1 MNLLALPAFT
11 DNYIWMLHDGQKALV
26 VDPGDSTPVL
36 QAMQSLGLEL
46 ALILVTHRHL
56 DHVGGLAA
64 LRPHLKGPV
73 YGPTNS
79 DIDGVDIKVGEGVYI
94 DFQGLRVDVWDTP
107 GHTADHITYLV
118 RSDLT
123 QPGQPPLLFC
133 GDTLFSAG
141 CGRLY
146 DGTAEQLFQAVS
158 RFSTLPG
165 NTTVCCTH
173 EYTLDNL
180 RFARA
185 VEPHNTDTVAYELD
199 CLNLRQLGK
208 PTLPTTIATEMA
220 INPFMRCA
228 QPQVI
233 ASAQQHGAQDSSGS
247 AVFTALRQ
255 WKNNFKA

>member
-11 DNYIWMLHDGQKALV
+11 DNYIWMLHDGHKALV
-26 VDPGDSTPVL
+26 VDPGDATPVIEAL
-36 QAMQSLGLEL
+36 QSLGLEL
-46 ALILVTHRHL
+46 ALILVTHRHM
-56 DHVGGLAA
+56 DHVGGLPA
-64 LRPHLKGPV
+64 LRPLLHGPV
-73 YGPTNS
+73 YGPATS
-79 DIDGVDIKVGEGVYI
+79 DIEGVDIKVGEGIYI

-118 RSDLT
+118 RSDLS

-146 DGTAEQLFQAVS
+146 DGTAEQLFKALS
-158 RFSTLPG
+158 RFSTLPAH
-165 NTTVCCTH
+165 TTVCCTH

-180 RFARA
+180 RFART
-185 VEPHNTDTVAYELD
+185 VEPANHDTVAYDHACQRLRELG
-199 CLNLRQLGK
+199 Q
-208 PTLPTTIATEMA
+208 PTLPTTIATELA
-220 INPFMRCA
+220 INPFMRCD

-233 ASAQQHGAQDSSGS
+233 VSAQQHGAQDGSGL

-255 WKNNFKA
+255 WKSNFKA

>member
-1 MNLLALPAFT
+1 
-11 DNYIWMLHDGQKALV
+11 MLHDGQKALV
-26 VDPGDSTPVL
+26 VDPGDATPVL
-36 QAMQSLGLEL
+36 EALQHLDLEL
-46 ALILVTHRHL
+46 ADILITHRHL
-56 DHVGGLAA
+56 DHVGGLRA
-64 LRPHLKGPV
+64 LRPYLRGQV

-79 DIDGVDIKVGEGVYI
+79 DTEGVDVRVGEGFYI
-94 DFQGLRVDVWDTP
+94 EFQGLRLDVWDTP

-118 RSDLT
+118 RNDLS

-146 DGTAEQLFQAVS
+146 DGTADQLFKALT

-185 VEPHNTDTVAYELD
+185 VEPDNTDTVNHQLA
-199 CLNLRQLGK
+199 CQRLRQLGQ
-208 PTLPTTIATEMA
+208 PTLPTTIATELA
-220 INPFMRCA
+220 INPFMRCDR
-228 QPQVI
+228 PQVI

-247 AVFTALRQ
+247 TVFTALRQ
-255 WKNNFKA
+255 WKNTF

>member
-11 DNYIWMLHDGQKALV
+11 DNYIWMLHDGHKALV
-26 VDPGDSTPVL
+26 VDPGDATPVL
-36 QAMQSLGLEL
+36 EVLQRQGLEL
-46 ALILVTHRHL
+46 AAILVTHRHH
-56 DHVGGLAA
+56 DHVGGLSA
-64 LRPHLKGPV
+64 LRPLLRGQV
-73 YGPTNS
+73 YGPTKS
-79 DIDGVDIKVGEGVYI
+79 AIEGVDVQVGEGFYI
-94 DFQGLRVDVWDTP
+94 DFQGIRLDVWDTP
-107 GHTADHITYLV
+107 GHTADHITYVV
-118 RSDLT
+118 RYDLA

-146 DGTAEQLFQAVS
+146 DGTAEQLFKALS

-185 VEPHNTDTVAYELD
+185 VEPDNTATIAHEQV
-199 CLNLRQLGK
+199 CLRLRQQGQ
-208 PTLPTTIATEMA
+208 PTLPTTISRELA
-220 INPFMRCA
+220 INPFMRCDQA
-228 QPQVI
+228 QVI
-233 ASAQQHGAQDSSGS
+233 ASAQQHGAQDGTAQ

-255 WKNNFKA
+255 WKSSFHS